1 MTVSVSA
8 ISTTWWSLEQ
18 DLAFYDE
25 GGITAVGI
33 SQRKLEAHRGGWDH
47 ALSLVRSSGLR
58 VTNLLGGLVAFT
70 LDDRSEWR
78 AQQQRMLRAVEAA
91 AALKADCLLTTTGPA
106 GTLTWE
112 QAAEA
117 YAAVSEPARAAAR
130 RAHVPWAIEHT
141 HALRADVGFVH
152 SLRDAI
158 HLAEQL
164 DISVGLEVQ
173 ACWTERELERTIT
186 DHCGRIAIVQIS
198 DYVVGTHSTPDR
210 VVPGDGDIPL
220 ARILRTLLAAG
231 YTGAFDIE
239 LIGPRIETE
248 GYEQAITRA
257 VRHVERLLREIGATT
272 WT

>member
-1 MTVSVSA
+1 MTISVSA
-8 ISTTWWSLEQ
+8 ISTTWWSLDQ
-18 DLAFYDE
+18 DLEFYAE
-25 GGITAVGI
+25 AGITAAGI
-33 SQRKLEAHRGGWDH
+33 SQRKLEAHRGGWDD
-47 ALSLVRSSGLR
+47 ALAKVRASGLP
-58 VTNLLGGLVAFT
+58 AFT
-70 LDDRSEWR
+70 LHDRSEWR
-78 AQQQRMLRAVEAA
+78 AQQDRLLRGVEAA
-91 AALKADCLLTTTGPA
+91 AAVKAECILTTTGPA
-106 GTLTWE
+106 GSLTWE
-112 QAAEA
+112 QAADA
-117 YAAVSEPARAAAR
+117 YALAAEPARAAAR
-130 RAHVPWAIEHT
+130 RVRIPWAVEHT

-152 SLRDAI
+152 SLRDAV

-173 ACWTERELERTIT
+173 ACWTERALEQTIT
-186 DHCGRIAIVQIS
+186 DHIARIAVVQVS

-220 ARILRTLLAAG
+220 ERILRTLVSAG

-248 GYEQAITRA
+248 GYEQAITRS